1 MVFHRD
7 SNKKRSADIGTFPF
21 KKWEEFPTL
30 KSLKD
35 ERLKREARELKL
47 LKEKI
52 STLLEET
59 ENCIAQGKVK
69 EAKQS
74 LYSLRDKIVRI
85 KDVVIRQ
92 RYIQAQD
99 ALTKLEDALEQKR
112 IARLAEEQR
121 RKMKRHVRGKKN
133 RNESK
138 ESRNA
143 RKKNFVE
150 TAGRSGQ
157 VCRRG

>member
-1 MVFHRD
+1 M
-7 SNKKRSADIGTFPF
+7 
-21 KKWEEFPTL
+21 
-30 KSLKD
+30 
-35 ERLKREARELKL
+35 KL

-150 TAGRSGQ
+150 NGRKKWTSVPKRLKEGASRTIRKAT
-157 VCRRG
+157 VGNIINREKRKLE